1 MNLEQFYNTKVKII
15 AENGRLFEGTVN
27 DYIEPED
34 NENNEES
41 IIIDTKEGTAVEF
54 YEKDIQTIEIIE

>member
-54 YEKDIQTIEIIE
+54 YEKDIQTIETIE